1 MAIQW
6 FPGHMHK
13 AQKQIREVMPGVDL
27 VIEVLDARIPYSS
40 KNPLVS
46 ELRGETPCLKILNK
60 SDLADPERTA
70 LWVEHLEQSEG
81 VRALPMSQQKQP
93 QIQTLLEMARSMVPG
108 RGTADKPITTLI
120 CGIPNVG
127 KSTLINTLA
136 GRIIAKTGNE
146 PAVTKAQQKIR
157 LDGYITLLD
166 TPGILWP
173 KFDNENSG
181 YRLAATGAVKDTA
194 ISHDDVAAF
203 TAEFLLESY
212 PDLLCERYGWDDLP
226 RDEIDL
232 LERLGAQRGCLA
244 RGGHVDFTR
253 VSTILLNE
261 LRDGTLGLIT
271 MELPE
276 QVAAEEEHF
285 AALQAEK
292 DKAKK
297 EHERAR
303 RARAKKR
310 QKRSR

>member
-6 FPGHMHK
+6 YPGHMHK
-13 AQKQIREVMPGVDL
+13 AQKQIREVMPNVDL

-40 KNPLVS
+40 NNPLV
-46 ELRGETPCLKILNK
+46 EDLRAGKPCLKILNK
-60 SDLADPERTA
+60 SDLADPQRTA
-70 LWVEHLEQSEG
+70 IWVDYLEQTHG
-81 VRALPMSQQKQP
+81 VRALPMSQQKAA
-93 QIQTLLEMARSMVPG
+93 QIQTLLELARTMVPG

-157 LDGYITLLD
+157 LEGYITLLD

-194 ISHDDVAAF
+194 MSYDDVAAF
-203 TAEFLLESY
+203 TAEYLLAEY
-212 PDLLCERYGWDDLP
+212 PQLLHERYGWETLP
-226 RDEIDL
+226 RDEIEL
-232 LERLGAQRGCLA
+232 LEMLGQQRGCLV
-244 RGGHVDFTR
+244 RGGHVDFTK
-253 VSTILLNE
+253 VATILLNE

-271 MELPE
+271 LEMPE
-276 QVAAEEEHF
+276 QVAEEEQHF

-292 DKAKK
+292 EARKKTQEQQRQAKARK
-297 EHERAR
+297 R
-303 RARAKKR
+303 RK
-310 QKRSR
+310 